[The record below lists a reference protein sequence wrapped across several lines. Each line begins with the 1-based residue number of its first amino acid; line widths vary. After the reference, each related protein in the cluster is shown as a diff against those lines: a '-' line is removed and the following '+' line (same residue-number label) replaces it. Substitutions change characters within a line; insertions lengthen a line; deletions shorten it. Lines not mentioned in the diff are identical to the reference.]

1 MNKEIK
7 FGGYTAVPSDYECP
21 DGDLALSLNLIN
33 ESGHLVA
40 VNPPKTILNLQSGE
54 KVIYIHKVTGQKNYI
69 LLRGN
74 AELSFELFWLEKK
87 DGITDTVTAK
97 HIATMEGL
105 LDVSAIG
112 NTLILA
118 LKAGLKYII
127 WRDSDYSILGARPPF
142 ISIDFGMSFVGT
154 AVEHKEYDL
163 PAMCAPAY
171 PRPRK
176 VTDSQL
182 AELTQTIYG
191 LLNPVVTDKIISRG
205 YFYQPFFVRYAYR
218 LYDGTYSWHSA
229 PILMFPNVMPPWI
242 GYTDDGSAATA
253 SGDSTIKA
261 TFTTRIPYFSLDYR
275 ILSDGLDELKKWAD
289 LVVGIDI
296 FVSAPIYTYDQSKD
310 LTGTGI
316 TDYRSMLLQSWRQSI
331 GNSVDNEDVPNS
343 IFTGHYAASVDG
355 QYVDHHAS
363 TSGDTAAI
371 YMADIKLHE
380 RFHENVRDVHDFY
393 KIAEIKIDSLNA
405 MSSMTSLKLIDK
417 DMAALVT
424 KETLPD
430 DYQSHCNIIAS
441 SLYSYNS
448 RLNLAGIKISPAEPY
463 PLRSC
468 TQFSN
473 PDNSPTAATVRITVW
488 TRMNGALCYAVHN
501 GSMESDMFYNPDN
514 NFPRYI
520 YYPDASA
527 YKMEI
532 YISETQKFI
541 IDLTPHDFLN
551 GAYFYNNNIDSDC
564 VIENTAPVT
573 IECVDTVTVANKI
586 YTSEINNPFYFPLLG
601 INTIGSG
608 EILGLSSAAKAL
620 SQGQFGQ
627 FPLYAF
633 TTDGVWAMEV
643 SATGT
648 FIARQPVTRDV
659 CINPAAIT
667 QLDSSVLF
675 PTNRGLMLISGSQTQ
690 CISEPIDSTTPLTL
704 LNLPQFGDYLLSR
717 FTQNNPDSDRL
728 MPIPPFVS
736 LLKDCGIVYDY
747 TNQHIILF
755 FPNLPYSYLFSLKS
769 QSWGMMYATFKNAL
783 NSYPE
788 ALAITL
794 DNKVVD
800 FSHTADVAMSVQGLF
815 VTRPLKLDAADI
827 LKTVD
832 TVIQRGNFHKGHVQ
846 SVLYGS
852 RDLHSWHLVWS
863 SKDHYLRGFRG
874 SPYKYFRIAV
884 IATLNADESIYGASV
899 QFTPRLTNQP
909 R

>member
-7 FGGYTAVPSDYECP
+7 YGGYTAVPSDYECP

-54 KVIYIHKVTGQKNYI
+54 KVIYIHNVTGQNNYI

-74 AELSFELFWLEKK
+74 ADQSFELFWLEKK
-87 DGITDTVTAK
+87 DGTTDTATAE
-97 HIATMEGL
+97 HIVTMEGL
-105 LDVSAIG
+105 LDVSSIG
-112 NTLILA
+112 NTLIFA
-118 LKAGLKYII
+118 LKTGLKYII
-127 WRDSDYSILGARPPF
+127 WKDSDYSILGTRPPF
-142 ISIDFGMSFVGT
+142 ISIDFGMSFVGN

-182 AELTQTIYG
+182 AELTQAIYG

-229 PILMFPNVMPPWI
+229 PILMLPNVMPPWI
-242 GYTDDGSAATA
+242 GYADDGSAATA

-275 ILSDGLDELKKWAD
+275 ILSDGLDELKMWTG

-355 QYVDHHAS
+355 QYIDHHAA

-380 RFHENVRDVHDFY
+380 RFHEKVRDVHDFY
-393 KIAEIKIDSLNA
+393 KIAEIKIDTLNA

-417 DMAALVT
+417 DMTALVT

-448 RLNLAGIKISPAEPY
+448 RFNLAGIKISPAEPY

-473 PDNSPTAATVRITVW
+473 PDNSPIAATVRITIW
-488 TRMNGALCYAVHN
+488 TRMNGVLCYAAHN
-501 GSMESDMFYNPDN
+501 GGMESDMFYNPDN

-532 YISETQKFI
+532 YISETQKLI

-573 IECVDTVTVANKI
+573 VECADTVTVANKI
-586 YTSEINNPFYFPLLG
+586 YTSEINNPFYFPILG
-601 INTIGSG
+601 INTVGSG
-608 EILGLSSAAKAL
+608 EILRLSSAAKAL

-633 TTDGVWAMEV
+633 TTDGVWAMEI

-675 PTNRGLMLISGSQTQ
+675 PTDRGLMLISGSQTK
-690 CISEPIDSTTPLTL
+690 CISEPINSTTPLTL
-704 LNLPQFGDYLLSR
+704 LNLPQFGDCLLSR
-717 FTQNNPDSDRL
+717 FTQNSPDSDRL

-736 LLKDCGIVYDY
+736 ILKDCGIVYDY

-755 FPNLPYSYLFSLKS
+755 FKNLPYSYLFSLKS
-769 QSWGMMYATFKNAL
+769 QSWGIMYATFKDAL

-800 FSHTADVAMSVQGLF
+800 FSHTADAAIPIQGLF

-852 RDLHSWHLVWS
+852 RDLHSWHLIWS